1 MILNSYF
8 VLPASN
14 LIRAELFSLKSA
26 FDSISIKRISYTKM
40 QTSKTSF
47 FIRTLPVS
55 FLLFLCCNSILASG
69 TTASGTITS
78 GAITSGTSTGK
89 ITRVKVTNPA
99 NMVRKDEVI
108 SLPIAELKQ
117 VNPVFNENAFVVYDG
132 HILLPSQGEDIDGD
146 GKADNIIILTDL
158 KPNESKT
165 LAIASGTPPQKEYV
179 KRTHAEISVKTGY
192 KLVNGVYTGGEFH
205 RVKKVEMP
213 RDHFAH
219 DALYKFE
226 GPGWESDRV
235 AYRFYLDSRNRNDI
249 FGKLTDR
256 MVLGEVGI
264 NDLVS
269 DSKESY
275 TKMCDWGMDIFKV
288 GESLGLGSI
297 GMISNGKVITVS
309 KVDKV
314 NSIVTSDGPIR
325 SSILNVY
332 SGWMVDSLRYNMSS
346 LLSINAGSRLTRNDI
361 NISDHP
367 ENIVTG
373 IAKHDGSLLAKDSS
387 SISWGYIA
395 SYGAQSLA
403 GDNLGLVIF
412 FRHSDLIRV
421 TEDSVS
427 YIVELKPRDGKV
439 SYYFGAAWQKEL
451 NGLKTE
457 EEFKN
462 YLDEEALRLSNPVV
476 IEF

>member
-1 MILNSYF
+1 SF
-8 VLPASN
+8 
-14 LIRAELFSLKSA
+14 LIR
-26 FDSISIKRISYTKM
+26 I
-40 QTSKTSF
+40 
-47 FIRTLPVS
+47 LPVS
-55 FLLFLCCNSILASG
+55 FLILFSFNSKLISGTLASDI
-69 TTASGTITS
+69 SK
-78 GAITSGTSTGK
+78 GK
-89 ITRVKVTNPA
+89 IMRVKVTNPA
-99 NMVRKDEVI
+99 NMGRKDEVI
-108 SLPIAELKQ
+108 PLPIGDLKK
-117 VNPVFNENAFVVYDG
+117 VNPRFNENAFVVYDG
-132 HILLPSQGEDIDGD
+132 ETQLPAQCEDIDGD

-165 LAIASGTPPQKEYV
+165 LAIESGMLPEKEYT

-205 RVKKVEMP
+205 SVKEVEMP
-213 RDHFAH
+213 QDHFAH

-249 FGKLTDR
+249 FGKLTGR
-256 MVLGEVGI
+256 MVLQEVGL

-269 DSKESY
+269 DSRESY

-297 GMISNGKVITVS
+297 GMMRSGKVNTVS

-325 SSILNVY
+325 SSILNIY
-332 SGWMVDSLRYNMSS
+332 SGWMVDSLRFNISS
-346 LLSINAGSRLTRNDI
+346 LLSISAGSRLTKTDLT
-361 NISDHP
+361 ISGSP

-373 IAKHDGSLLAKDSS
+373 IAKHEGCLLVKDTNSHR
-387 SISWGYIA
+387 WGYIA

-412 FRHSDLIRV
+412 FRQSDLIKV

-427 YIVELKPRDGKV
+427 YIVELKPKDGKV
-439 SYYFGAAWQKEL
+439 GYFFGAAWQKEL

-457 EEFKN
+457 EEFRN
-462 YLDEEALRLSNPVV
+462 YLDEEAGRLSNPVV
-476 IEF
+476 IEL